1 MKPKLK
7 SSTSRKS
14 IHSLSERQRV
24 RVMSEV
30 RRNLRFWKRN
40 TFAGDIVKTCN
51 MHNMSD
57 SLIVDSDRSA
67 NVNHIC
73 DDMTIDNDD
82 LYFSSI
88 CNADDTLSS
97 LFNTTLRVS
106 SFHKHLASCFV
117 NNDLTHIQGNN
128 ILHLLR
134 THSCFSTLP
143 KDVRTFLNTPRND
156 IVVST
161 VEPGEYIHFDL
172 EESINQCLTRISPI
186 PVIVNHLEIDFN
198 TDGCTLYKS
207 GIIHIWP
214 IQIRIANIQHT
225 RPIVI
230 GIYKG
235 TQKPLDPNA
244 FFDKFVIDIRRIMSN
259 GGIFFHDKQIPLR
272 LRCFIADAPA
282 RAFILNHR
290 SHMSTYPCSKCTV
303 SGTRS
308 EGRNVFNGVSH
319 KLRTDDE
326 YIKCLDEEH
335 HKDGKSPLSNLP
347 IGMVSQVPL
356 EYMHLVCLGVMKKL
370 LSAWIFGKFS
380 RLSKLSGASISL
392 MSTRINILK
401 KYCPLD
407 FARRPKSLD
416 MCSKYKATEFR
427 QFLLY
432 ISPTVTYDILNKE
445 IYKHFLLL
453 HAAMRILISNSQ
465 SERHLKFAELALQK
479 FVLRCENLYGSN
491 FSTYNVH
498 GLLHLT
504 NDVRHFGN
512 LDSFS
517 AFTYENNMSIFR
529 KYCRKPDRL
538 LQQFFCRIAEIE
550 VYGRNDNCE
559 IDSSIKVSIQ
569 HGAAG
574 ECSQFR
580 KIMFNRL
587 LYTVRKC
594 NA

>member
-67 NVNHIC
+67 NVNHTC

-82 LYFSSI
+82 SYSSSSI

-97 LFNTTLRVS
+97 LFNTTLRES
-106 SFHKHLASCFV
+106 FFHKRLASCFV

-128 ILHLLR
+128 ILRLLR

-143 KDVRTFLNTPRND
+143 KDVRTLLNTPRND

-235 TQKPLDPNA
+235 TQKP
-244 FFDKFVIDIRRIMSN
+244 FR
-259 GGIFFHDKQIPLR
+259 
-272 LRCFIADAPA
+272 
-282 RAFILNHR
+282 
-290 SHMSTYPCSKCTV
+290 SKC
-303 SGTRS
+303 
-308 EGRNVFNGVSH
+308 
-319 KLRTDDE
+319 
-326 YIKCLDEEH
+326 
-335 HKDGKSPLSNLP
+335 
-347 IGMVSQVPL
+347 
-356 EYMHLVCLGVMKKL
+356 
-370 LSAWIFGKFS
+370 IF
-380 RLSKLSGASISL
+380 
-392 MSTRINILK
+392 
-401 KYCPLD
+401 
-407 FARRPKSLD
+407 
-416 MCSKYKATEFR
+416 
-427 QFLLY
+427 
-432 ISPTVTYDILNKE
+432 
-445 IYKHFLLL
+445 
-453 HAAMRILISNSQ
+453 
-465 SERHLKFAELALQK
+465 
-479 FVLRCENLYGSN
+479 
-491 FSTYNVH
+491 
-498 GLLHLT
+498 
-504 NDVRHFGN
+504 
-512 LDSFS
+512 
-517 AFTYENNMSIFR
+517 
-529 KYCRKPDRL
+529 
-538 LQQFFCRIAEIE
+538 
-550 VYGRNDNCE
+550 
-559 IDSSIKVSIQ
+559 
-569 HGAAG
+569 
-574 ECSQFR
+574 
-580 KIMFNRL
+580 
-587 LYTVRKC
+587 
-594 NA
+594 